1 MIGSADTQ
9 DQPAYLSFDA
19 MNTIMKNLKKPQFDY
34 DGFKR
39 IYDENPEIQPLVKNF
54 DSKGITLYTKKEAP
68 SDAPKGQKTD
78 GKVDKMAQRAT
89 SKAVA

>member
-1 MIGSADTQ
+1 VIGSADTQ

-39 IYDENPEIQPLVKNF
+39 IYDE
-54 DSKGITLYTKKEAP
+54 
-68 SDAPKGQKTD
+68 
-78 GKVDKMAQRAT
+78 KVAA
-89 SKAVA
+89 